1 MAVSG
6 TLLVDSSLEG
16 NRLAVQAN
24 TRHLLKSWAIV
35 IFICCVIALWLFVGM
50 ISGLNRKD
58 YTPFIAVTVGFT
70 VVSITFFRARRKAQ
84 LLFKDSTP
92 DRAIAF
98 YHSSMKRIPNGKA
111 MAAYQSAFA
120 AVLYGQFDRAREE
133 LATVNWANLPPM
145 YQGFETY
152 IHSLL
157 AIFEAKDYGRALS
170 LAEEARDLC
179 TVSDRFPGTQK
190 SRVALDTNVAICQM
204 LAGKSD
210 SAVVGRVEKAAG
222 ELSGVASAIPSWA
235 LAVHHTRS
243 GDISAAERYLAVVKR
258 LLPHDTP
265 LNDPVA
271 VKT

>member
-1 MAVSG
+1 
-6 TLLVDSSLEG
+6 
-16 NRLAVQAN
+16 VQAN
-24 TRHLLKSWAIV
+24 AKHLLKSWAIV
-35 IFICCVIALWLFVGM
+35 IFICGVVAIWLIGVLIASLRRGE
-50 ISGLNRKD
+50 
-58 YTPFIAVTVGFT
+58 YTPLIAVTAGLAVT
-70 VVSITFFRARRKAQ
+70 SMTLLRARRKAQ

-111 MAAYQSAFA
+111 MAAYTSAFA
-120 AVLYGQFDRAREE
+120 AVLYGQFERAREE
-133 LATVNWANLPPM
+133 LASVNWATLPPM

-157 AIFEAKDYGRALS
+157 AVLEAKDYPRALS

-179 TVSDRFPGTQK
+179 DVSENFPGAKK
-190 SRVALDTNVAICQM
+190 SRVALEINVAVCEM
-204 LAGKSD
+204 LTGKSD
-210 SAVVGRVEKAAG
+210 PGVVTRLDRASK
-222 ELSGVASAIPSWA
+222 ELSGVAAAIPSWA

-243 GDISAAERYLAVVKR
+243 GDAAAAERYLAVVKR

-271 VKT
+271 

>member
-1 MAVSG
+1 
-6 TLLVDSSLEG
+6 
-16 NRLAVQAN
+16 VQAN
-24 TRHLLKSWAIV
+24 TKHLLKSWAIV
-35 IFICCVIALWLFVGM
+35 IFICSVVAIALIAGM
-50 ISGLNRKD
+50 IGGVRRRD
-58 YTPFIAVTVGFT
+58 YTPFVAVAAGLAVVSVTVL
-70 VVSITFFRARRKAQ
+70 RARRKAQ

-111 MAAYQSAFA
+111 MAAYTSAFA
-120 AVLYGQFDRAREE
+120 AVLYGQFERAREE
-133 LATVNWANLPPM
+133 LASVNWATLPPM

-157 AIFEAKDYGRALS
+157 AIFEANDYPRALS

-179 TVSDRFPGTQK
+179 NVSEKFPGAKK
-190 SRVALDTNVAICQM
+190 SRVALETNVAVCEV
-204 LAGKSD
+204 LTGKSD
-210 SAVVGRVEKAAG
+210 SEVVTRLDRASK

-243 GDISAAERYLAVVKR
+243 GDAVAAARYLSVVKR
-258 LLPHDTP
+258 ILPHDTP

-271 VKT
+271 VVRA